1 MSKKEA
7 LDLLTALCHVDQTLS
22 QTDSGHK
29 SSGTWEVNASSGSE
43 ALILFVN
50 IVKVPAPNQCIWAE
64 KIPVTVMLKNFF
76 LL

>member
-1 MSKKEA
+1 MSKKEP

-50 IVKVPAPNQCIWAE
+50 IGLSEKQCQVVRCNLPHSE
-64 KIPVTVMLKNFF
+64 
-76 LL
+76 

>member
-1 MSKKEA
+1 MSEKEP

-50 IVKVPAPNQCIWAE
+50 IKLSAKSCQ
-64 KIPVTVMLKNFF
+64 PVRYILSHTE
-76 LL
+76 

>member
-1 MSKKEA
+1 MSEKEP

-50 IVKVPAPNQCIWAE
+50 IKLSKKQCQVVRCNLPHSE
-64 KIPVTVMLKNFF
+64 
-76 LL
+76 